1 MKWREIG
8 PNLREL
14 WHRPAGPMN
23 WKNPIR
29 VFAILGWLVV
39 QVFVLLGWAGW
50 RVFQGLMLLG
60 WAVFRGGQ
68 FVLGLPPLLLF
79 FFAGLWY
86 AVWSFVRRPFPS
98 FAEAPILALVQY
110 HTPDVF
116 TTMLVWYYLS
126 PLVAVMLCGVIS
138 VTVWKVWLEGRRRD
152 FAPFAKLPP
161 WPLSADQETP
171 AIVIGEV
178 HHPIEARE
186 IFSPSWLTIPERGL
200 YTGVAIF
207 GAVGSGKTSACM
219 NPFARQLLG
228 WQAHNPHMRAAALI
242 LEVKGDFCHDIRQ
255 ILVEA
260 GRGEDYIEIGMNSHS
275 QWNPLSAWWLDSY
288 SLAYTVSSLLNQL
301 FGKGKEPFW
310 QQAYT
315 NLVRWIIELHR
326 VFPQRWVTL
335 QQVYRCAIEPELF
348 ASKIEAAQKLSD
360 DLNTGTIFVESDA
373 LVPQLTHL
381 EQWNWTR
388 TPGRQQHQAVHTR
401 PLKAKL
407 EELNITHEIVWQ
419 AGPGKDTRE
428 RVEAINR
435 WFVHDWQN
443 LDNKIK
449 SSIVEGVSV
458 FLSMFDMPDVAR
470 VFCPAAP
477 YTTDDPQAII
487 LQAQIKRLKA
497 EKEAAA
503 AKAAEPQ
510 PQPEAEPQP
519 EGEAEAEAR
528 SRPEAEPQ
536 PEGEPEA
543 EAAEPVKAA
552 QPEAEP
558 QPEGEAEAEAAEPQ
572 PQPETDDKTPKAAEI
587 RYTWGG
593 QPKTRAAEPEPVK
606 AAQPEPEPETKPD
619 DKTTQEAKPKPDKA
633 KEAPWIITEA
643 ETDDKTPQ
651 TPDPSTESNQPPT
664 QEEAA
669 ITRHLPPIYQLIEQG
684 KVLALNMPAG
694 INPALSRAVG
704 VMLKNAWLQALLMRP
719 AQMKANPGSY
729 FRPAVFICDEYQ
741 AFASVGEEDPSGDEK
756 SFALTRQCRCI
767 PIVATQSISSLRA
780 VLGSSEA
787 WRSLL
792 QTLRTRIFLSLSDDA
807 SAKIAS
813 ELCGQVA
820 KIKESYT
827 ISETSK
833 RSEVSPLSGR
843 AGGGGGS
850 MGATKSFREQREAV
864 FHPRDFALLSN
875 CQAICL
881 PYDGAQSLEPRR
893 VYLKPHYLPAEHS
906 YWRAKEAGKI

>member
-1 MKWREIG
+1 MKWREVG
-8 PNLREL
+8 PYLTEL
-14 WHRPAGPMN
+14 WQRPAGPMN

-29 VFAILGWLVV
+29 VFAVAGWLVV
-39 QVFVLLGWAGW
+39 QGFVLLGWAGW

-60 WAVFRGGQ
+60 WAVFRAGQ
-68 FVLGLPPLLLF
+68 FVVGLPPLLLF
-79 FFAGLWY
+79 CFAGVGW
-86 AVWSFVRRPFPS
+86 AAWSFVHRPFPPL
-98 FAEAPILALVQY
+98 EEHPILVLVEY
-110 HTPDVF
+110 HTPNFFDALV
-116 TTMLVWYYLS
+116 VWYYVT
-126 PLVAVMLCGVIS
+126 PFAVVMLTGFIS
-138 VTVWKVWLEGRRRD
+138 VTIWRVWLEGRRRD
-152 FAPFAKLPP
+152 LAPFSKLPP
-161 WPLSADQETP
+161 WPLDPKQKAP

-178 HHPIEARE
+178 HHPVEARE

-228 WQAHNPHMRAAALI
+228 WQAANPQMRAAALV

-260 GRGEDYIEIGMNSHS
+260 GRGQDYIELGMDARS

-326 VFPQRWVTL
+326 VFPERWVTL
-335 QQVYRCAIEPELF
+335 QQVYRCAIDPELF
-348 ASKIEAAQKLSD
+348 AAKIEEAEKLSD
-360 DLNTGTIFVESDA
+360 DLNTGTVFVKEDVLKAQLINLAEWHWIDA
-373 LVPQLTHL
+373 PGGK
-381 EQWNWTR
+381 EQ
-388 TPGRQQHQAVHTR
+388 QADYTR
-401 PLKAKL
+401 PMKAKL
-407 EELNITHEIVWQ
+407 DKLKIAYRIVWEP
-419 AGPGKDTRE
+419 GPGDETRE
-428 RVEAINR
+428 RVEAIKR
-435 WFVHDWQN
+435 WFVHDWQT

-458 FLSMFDMPDVAR
+458 FLAMFDMPDVAK

-477 YTTDDPQAII
+477 DISDDPQAIT
-487 LQAQIKRLKA
+487 LQAQLRRI
-497 EKEAAA
+497 AAA
-503 AKAAEPQ
+503 
-510 PQPEAEPQP
+510 
-519 EGEAEAEAR
+519 R
-528 SRPEAEPQ
+528 
-536 PEGEPEA
+536 
-543 EAAEPVKAA
+543 
-552 QPEAEP
+552 
-558 QPEGEAEAEAAEPQ
+558 
-572 PQPETDDKTPKAAEI
+572 
-587 RYTWGG
+587 
-593 QPKTRAAEPEPVK
+593 
-606 AAQPEPEPETKPD
+606 
-619 DKTTQEAKPKPDKA
+619 
-633 KEAPWIITEA
+633 
-643 ETDDKTPQ
+643 
-651 TPDPSTESNQPPT
+651 
-664 QEEAA
+664 EEAA
-669 ITRHLPPIYQLIEQG
+669 SDQQDDKKPDAGAERNQAATSIPPATGGTAPISQHLPPLYELIEQG

-694 INPALSRAVG
+694 INPALARAVG

-719 AQMKANPGSY
+719 AKMKRSPGRY

-741 AFASVGEEDPSGDEK
+741 AFASVGEDDPSGDEK

-850 MGATKSFREQREAV
+850 MGVTKSFREQREAV
-864 FHPRDFALLSN
+864 FHPRDFALLGN

-881 PYDGAQSLEPRR
+881 PYDGAQSLEPCR

-906 YWRAKEAGKI
+906 YWRAKEAGQI

>member
-8 PNLREL
+8 SYLREL

-29 VFAILGWLVV
+29 VFAVLGWLVV
-39 QVFVLLGWAGW
+39 QGFVLLGWAGW
-50 RVFQGLMLLG
+50 RVFQGFMLLG
-60 WAVFRGGQ
+60 WAVFRVAQ
-68 FVLGLPPLLLF
+68 FVLALPALLLF

-98 FAEAPILALVQY
+98 LDEHPILALVQY
-110 HTPDVF
+110 HTPDFFSFMV
-116 TTMLVWYYLS
+116 LWYYLL
-126 PLVAVMLCGVIS
+126 PFVAVMLCGVIS

-161 WPLSADQETP
+161 WPLSADQKAP

-178 HHPIEARE
+178 HHPVEARE

-228 WQAHNPHMRAAALI
+228 WQAGNPHMRAAALI

-260 GRGEDYIEIGMNSHS
+260 GRGQDYIEIGMDSRS

-326 VFPQRWVTL
+326 VFPERWVTL
-335 QQVYRCAIEPELF
+335 QQVYRCAIDPELF
-348 ASKIEAAQKLSD
+348 AAKIEAAEKLSD
-360 DLNTGTIFVESDA
+360 DLNTGTIFVKQHVLEA
-373 LVPQLTHL
+373 QVTHL
-381 EQWNWTR
+381 AEWDWTP
-388 TPGRQQHQAVHTR
+388 TPGGQQQQAVHTR

-407 EELNITHEIVWQ
+407 EELKITHEIVWES
-419 AGPGKDTRE
+419 GPGEDTRE
-428 RVEAINR
+428 RVEAVKR
-435 WFVHDWQN
+435 WFVHDWQA

-458 FLSMFDMPDVAR
+458 FLSMFDMPDVAK

-477 YTTDDPQAII
+477 HITDDPQAII
-487 LQAQIKRLKA
+487 LQAQLKRLKA
-497 EKEAAA
+497 EKDAAA
-503 AKAAEPQ
+503 EKAGAAEKAEAEPE
-510 PQPEAEPQP
+510 PEAEP
-519 EGEAEAEAR
+519 
-528 SRPEAEPQ
+528 
-536 PEGEPEA
+536 
-543 EAAEPVKAA
+543 
-552 QPEAEP
+552 
-558 QPEGEAEAEAAEPQ
+558 
-572 PQPETDDKTPKAAEI
+572 DDKTP
-587 RYTWGG
+587 
-593 QPKTRAAEPEPVK
+593 QAAEPEPVK
-606 AAQPEPEPETKPD
+606 AAWVVTEAEPD
-619 DKTTQEAKPKPDKA
+619 DK
-633 KEAPWIITEA
+633 
-643 ETDDKTPQ
+643 
-651 TPDPSTESNQPPT
+651 TPDPSTESNQAPT
-664 QEEAA
+664 EEEASV
-669 ITRHLPPIYQLIEQG
+669 TRHLPPIYELIEQG

-719 AQMKANPGSY
+719 AKMKANPGSY

-741 AFASVGEEDPSGDEK
+741 AFASVGEDDPSGDEK

-893 VYLKPHYLPAEHS
+893 VYLKPHYLPADHS
-906 YWRAKEAGKI
+906 YWRAKEAGQI

>member
-14 WHRPAGPMN
+14 WQRPAGPMN

-29 VFAILGWLVV
+29 VFAVAGWGLV
-39 QVFVLLGWAGW
+39 QGFVLLGWAGW

-60 WAVFRGGQ
+60 WAVFRAGQ
-68 FVLGLPPLLLF
+68 FVVALPALVLF

-98 FAEAPILALVQY
+98 LDENPLLALVNY
-110 HTPDVF
+110 HTPNFFDW
-116 TTMLVWYYLS
+116 LVLWYYVS
-126 PLVAVMLCGVIS
+126 PFVAVMLSGLIA

-161 WPLSADQETP
+161 WPLDPKQKAP

-178 HHPIEARE
+178 HHPVEARE

-228 WQAHNPHMRAAALI
+228 WQASNPQMRAAALV

-260 GRGEDYIEIGMNSHS
+260 GRGQDYIELGMDARA

-326 VFPQRWVTL
+326 VFPERWVTL
-335 QQVYRCAIEPELF
+335 QQVYRCAIDPELF
-348 ASKIEAAQKLSD
+348 AAKIEEAEKLSD
-360 DLNTGTIFVESDA
+360 DLNTGTVFVSSDLVGSNKMA
-373 LVPQLTHL
+373 LAEWVWERAGNPKGQ
-381 EQWNWTR
+381 
-388 TPGRQQHQAVHTR
+388 QAVYSR
-401 PLKAKL
+401 ALKEKL
-407 EELNITHEIVWQ
+407 DRLKITYEIVWEP
-419 AGPGKDTRE
+419 GPGEDTRE
-428 RVEAINR
+428 RVEAVKR
-435 WFVHDWQN
+435 WFVHDWQT

-458 FLSMFDMPDVAR
+458 FLAMFDMPDVAK

-477 YTTDDPQAII
+477 HIPDDPEAII
-487 LQAQIKRLKA
+487 LQAQLKRIKA
-497 EKEAAA
+497 EKD
-503 AKAAEPQ
+503 AK
-510 PQPEAEPQP
+510 
-519 EGEAEAEAR
+519 
-528 SRPEAEPQ
+528 
-536 PEGEPEA
+536 
-543 EAAEPVKAA
+543 EAAEAKAEKDA
-552 QPEAEP
+552 KE
-558 QPEGEAEAEAAEPQ
+558 
-572 PQPETDDKTPKAAEI
+572 
-587 RYTWGG
+587 
-593 QPKTRAAEPEPVK
+593 AAEPEPDDK
-606 AAQPEPEPETKPD
+606 KPD
-619 DKTTQEAKPKPDKA
+619 PAA
-633 KEAPWIITEA
+633 
-643 ETDDKTPQ
+643 
-651 TPDPSTESNQPPT
+651 ESNQAATSIPPAT
-664 QEEAA
+664 AGTAPISQ
-669 ITRHLPPIYQLIEQG
+669 HLPPLFELIEQG

-694 INPALSRAVG
+694 INPALARAVG

-719 AQMKANPGSY
+719 AKMKRSPGRY

-741 AFASVGEEDPSGDEK
+741 AFASVGEDDPSGDEK

-906 YWRAKEAGKI
+906 YWRAKEAGQI

>member
-8 PNLREL
+8 AHLQEL

-29 VFAILGWLVV
+29 VFAVLGWLVV
-39 QVFVLLGWAGW
+39 QGFVLLGWAGW
-50 RVFQGLMLLG
+50 RVFQGFMLLG
-60 WAVFRGGQ
+60 WTVFRVVQ
-68 FVLGLPPLLLF
+68 FVVALPPLLLF
-79 FFAGLWY
+79 FFGGLWY

-98 FAEAPILALVQY
+98 FDEHPILALVQY

-126 PLVAVMLCGVIS
+126 PFVVVMLCGLIS

-161 WPLSADQETP
+161 WPLSADQKAP
-171 AIVIGEV
+171 SIVIGEV
-178 HHPIEARE
+178 HHPVEARE

-228 WQAHNPHMRAAALI
+228 WQAGNPHMRAAALV

-260 GRGEDYIEIGMNSHS
+260 GRGQDYIELGMDARS

-326 VFPQRWVTL
+326 VFPERWVTL
-335 QQVYRCAIEPELF
+335 QQVYRCAIDPELF
-348 ASKIEAAQKLSD
+348 AAKIEAAQKLSD

-388 TPGRQQHQAVHTR
+388 TPGGQQHQAVHTR

-407 EELNITHEIVWQ
+407 EELKITHEIVWQ
-419 AGPGKDTRE
+419 SGPGKDTRE

-470 VFCPAAP
+470 VFCPPAP
-477 YTTDDPQAII
+477 HTTDDPQAII

-503 AKAAEPQ
+503 AKAAEPE
-510 PQPEAEPQP
+510 PEPEAEPEPEPEAEPQP
-519 EGEAEAEAR
+519 EAEAA
-528 SRPEAEPQ
+528 
-536 PEGEPEA
+536 A
-543 EAAEPVKAA
+543 EAAEPE
-552 QPEAEP
+552 PEP
-558 QPEGEAEAEAAEPQ
+558 QP
-572 PQPETDDKTPKAAEI
+572 DDKTPQAAEI

-593 QPKTRAAEPEPVK
+593 EPKARKNPKTPKKPETAAEAAWIVTE
-606 AAQPEPEPETKPD
+606 AQPE
-619 DKTTQEAKPKPDKA
+619 
-633 KEAPWIITEA
+633 
-643 ETDDKTPQ
+643 DKTPH
-651 TPDPSTESNQPPT
+651 TPDPSTESNQAPT
-664 QEEAA
+664 QEEAP

-906 YWRAKEAGKI
+906 YWRAKEAGQI

>member
-1 MKWREIG
+1 MPCGALYGVPSRR
-8 PNLREL
+8 LMSTRSLL
-14 WHRPAGPMN
+14 WCN
-23 WKNPIR
+23 
-29 VFAILGWLVV
+29 
-39 QVFVLLGWAGW
+39 
-50 RVFQGLMLLG
+50 
-60 WAVFRGGQ
+60 
-68 FVLGLPPLLLF
+68 
-79 FFAGLWY
+79 
-86 AVWSFVRRPFPS
+86 
-98 FAEAPILALVQY
+98 Y
-110 HTPDVF
+110 HTPNFFDW
-116 TTMLVWYYLS
+116 LVLWYYLS
-126 PLVAVMLCGVIS
+126 PFVAVMLCGVIS

-161 WPLSADQETP
+161 WPLSADQKAP

-178 HHPIEARE
+178 HHPVEARE

-228 WQAHNPHMRAAALI
+228 WQAGNPHLRAAALV

-260 GRGEDYIEIGMNSHS
+260 GRGQDYIELGMDARS

-326 VFPQRWVTL
+326 VFPERWVTL
-335 QQVYRCAIEPELF
+335 QQVYRCAIDPELF
-348 ASKIEAAQKLSD
+348 AAKIEAAEKLSD
-360 DLNTGTIFVESDA
+360 DLNTGTVFVLRSTYKA
-373 LVPQLTHL
+373 QLINL
-381 EQWNWTR
+381 AEWNWVDAPKKKDVQVVYTR
-388 TPGRQQHQAVHTR
+388 SV
-401 PLKAKL
+401 KAKL
-407 EELNITHEIVWQ
+407 DKLKIAHEIVWEP
-419 AGPGKDTRE
+419 GPGEDTRE
-428 RVEAINR
+428 RVEAVKR
-435 WFVHDWQN
+435 WFVHDWQA

-458 FLSMFDMPDVAR
+458 FLAMFDMPDVAK

-477 YTTDDPQAII
+477 HITDDPQAII

-497 EKEAAA
+497 EKDAAA
-503 AKAAEPQ
+503 DKNAGAKKPQ
-510 PQPEAEPQP
+510 
-519 EGEAEAEAR
+519 
-528 SRPEAEPQ
+528 
-536 PEGEPEA
+536 
-543 EAAEPVKAA
+543 
-552 QPEAEP
+552 
-558 QPEGEAEAEAAEPQ
+558 
-572 PQPETDDKTPKAAEI
+572 AAEI
-587 RYTWGG
+587 RYTCEGVTKKA
-593 QPKTRAAEPEPVK
+593 QKPKTAKKPEPVK
-606 AAQPEPEPETKPD
+606 AAEAAWVVTEAEPD
-619 DKTTQEAKPKPDKA
+619 DKT
-633 KEAPWIITEA
+633 
-643 ETDDKTPQ
+643 
-651 TPDPSTESNQPPT
+651 PDPAAESDQAEGTAP
-664 QEEAA
+664 
-669 ITRHLPPIYQLIEQG
+669 ISRHLPPIYELIEQG

-694 INPALSRAVG
+694 INPALARAVG

-719 AQMKANPGSY
+719 AKMKANPGSY

-741 AFASVGEEDPSGDEK
+741 AFASVGEDDPSGDEK

-906 YWRAKEAGKI
+906 YWRAKEAGQI

>member
-1 MKWREIG
+1 M
-8 PNLREL
+8 
-14 WHRPAGPMN
+14 
-23 WKNPIR
+23 
-29 VFAILGWLVV
+29 
-39 QVFVLLGWAGW
+39 LLGWAGW
-50 RVFQGLMLLG
+50 RVFQGLVLLG
-60 WAVFRGGQ
+60 WAVFRVVQ
-68 FVLGLPPLLLF
+68 FVLALPALLLF

-98 FAEAPILALVQY
+98 LDEHPILALVQY
-110 HTPDVF
+110 HTPDFFSFMV
-116 TTMLVWYYLS
+116 LWYYLS
-126 PLVAVMLCGVIS
+126 PFVAVMLCGLIA

-161 WPLSADQETP
+161 WPLDPKQKAP

-178 HHPIEARE
+178 HHPVEARE

-228 WQAHNPHMRAAALI
+228 WQAGNPHMRAAALV

-255 ILVEA
+255 ILVDA
-260 GRGEDYIEIGMNSHS
+260 GRGQDYIELGMDARS

-326 VFPQRWVTL
+326 VFPERWVTL
-335 QQVYRCAIEPELF
+335 QQVYRCAIDPELF
-348 ASKIEAAQKLSD
+348 AAKIEAAEKLSD
-360 DLNTGTIFVESDA
+360 DLNTGTVFVLRSTYKA
-373 LVPQLTHL
+373 QLINL
-381 EQWNWTR
+381 AEWNWVDAPKKKDVQVVYTR
-388 TPGRQQHQAVHTR
+388 SV
-401 PLKAKL
+401 KAKL
-407 EELNITHEIVWQ
+407 DKLKIAHEIVWEP
-419 AGPGKDTRE
+419 GPGEDTRE
-428 RVEAINR
+428 RVEAVKR
-435 WFVHDWQN
+435 WFVHDWQA

-458 FLSMFDMPDVAR
+458 FLAMFDMPDVAK

-477 YTTDDPQAII
+477 HITDDPQAII

-497 EKEAAA
+497 EKDAAA
-503 AKAAEPQ
+503 DKAGAAKPDADEAGAENAGAKKPQ
-510 PQPEAEPQP
+510 
-519 EGEAEAEAR
+519 
-528 SRPEAEPQ
+528 
-536 PEGEPEA
+536 
-543 EAAEPVKAA
+543 
-552 QPEAEP
+552 
-558 QPEGEAEAEAAEPQ
+558 
-572 PQPETDDKTPKAAEI
+572 AAEI
-587 RYTWGG
+587 RYTCEGVTKKA
-593 QPKTRAAEPEPVK
+593 QKPKTAKKPEPVK
-606 AAQPEPEPETKPD
+606 AAEAAWVVTEAEPD
-619 DKTTQEAKPKPDKA
+619 DKT
-633 KEAPWIITEA
+633 
-643 ETDDKTPQ
+643 
-651 TPDPSTESNQPPT
+651 PDPAAESDQAEGTAP
-664 QEEAA
+664 
-669 ITRHLPPIYQLIEQG
+669 ISRHLPPIYELIEQG

-694 INPALSRAVG
+694 VNPALARAVG

-719 AQMKANPGSY
+719 AKMKAKPSRY

-741 AFASVGEEDPSGDEK
+741 AFASVGEDDPSGDEK

-787 WRSLL
+787 WRALL

-906 YWRAKEAGKI
+906 YWRAKEAGQI

>member
-1 MKWREIG
+1 MKWREVG
-8 PNLREL
+8 PYLTEL

-29 VFAILGWLVV
+29 VFAVAGWLVV
-39 QVFVLLGWAGW
+39 QGFVLLGWAGW

-60 WAVFRGGQ
+60 WAVFRAGQ
-68 FVLGLPPLLLF
+68 FIVALPALLLF
-79 FFAGLWY
+79 FFAGVWY

-98 FAEAPILALVQY
+98 LDENPVLALVNY
-110 HTPDVF
+110 HTPNF
-116 TTMLVWYYLS
+116 FSWLVLWYYLS
-126 PLVAVMLCGVIS
+126 PFVAVMLCGLIS

-161 WPLSADQETP
+161 WPLDPKQKAP

-178 HHPIEARE
+178 HHPVEARE

-228 WQAHNPHMRAAALI
+228 WQAGNEQMRAAALV

-260 GRGEDYIEIGMNSHS
+260 GRGQDYIELGMDARS

-326 VFPQRWVTL
+326 VFPEHWVTL
-335 QQVYRCAIEPELF
+335 QQVYRCAIDPELF
-348 ASKIEAAQKLSD
+348 AAKIEAAEKLSD
-360 DLNTGTIFVESDA
+360 DLNTGTVFIKTDA
-373 LVPQLTHL
+373 LAPQIGHL
-381 EQWNWTR
+381 AQWNWTPM
-388 TPGRQQHQAVHTR
+388 PGGQKEQAVYTR
-401 PLKAKL
+401 PMKAKL
-407 EELNITHEIVWQ
+407 DELHIAHEIVWEP
-419 AGPGKDTRE
+419 GPGEDTRE
-428 RVEAINR
+428 RVEAVKR
-435 WFVHDWQN
+435 WFVHDWQT

-458 FLSMFDMPDVAR
+458 FLAMFDMPDVAK

-477 YTTDDPQAII
+477 HIPDDPQAII
-487 LQAQIKRLKA
+487 LQAQLKRLKA
-497 EKEAAA
+497 EKDE
-503 AKAAEPQ
+503 
-510 PQPEAEPQP
+510 
-519 EGEAEAEAR
+519 
-528 SRPEAEPQ
+528 
-536 PEGEPEA
+536 
-543 EAAEPVKAA
+543 
-552 QPEAEP
+552 
-558 QPEGEAEAEAAEPQ
+558 
-572 PQPETDDKTPKAAEI
+572 
-587 RYTWGG
+587 
-593 QPKTRAAEPEPVK
+593 AAEPEPEK
-606 AAQPEPEPETKPD
+606 AAEPEPDHK
-619 DKTTQEAKPKPDKA
+619 Q
-633 KEAPWIITEA
+633 
-643 ETDDKTPQ
+643 
-651 TPDPSTESNQPPT
+651 PDPAAESNQAATPPDTEGTAPIT
-664 QEEAA
+664 Q
-669 ITRHLPPIYQLIEQG
+669 HLPPLFKLIEQG

-694 INPALSRAVG
+694 INPALARAVG

-719 AQMKANPGSY
+719 AKMKATPGRY

-741 AFASVGEEDPSGDEK
+741 AFASVGEDDPSGDEK

-906 YWRAKEAGKI
+906 YWRAKEAGQI

>member
-8 PNLREL
+8 SYLREL

-29 VFAILGWLVV
+29 VFAVAGWLVV

-60 WAVFRGGQ
+60 WTVFRVVQ
-68 FVLGLPPLLLF
+68 FVLALPALVLF
-79 FFAGLWY
+79 CFAGLWY

-98 FAEAPILALVQY
+98 LDEYPILALVQY
-110 HTPDVF
+110 HTPNFFDW
-116 TTMLVWYYLS
+116 LVLWYYVS
-126 PLVAVMLCGVIS
+126 PFVAVMLCGVIS

-161 WPLSADQETP
+161 WPLSADQKAP

-178 HHPIEARE
+178 HHPVEARE

-228 WQAHNPHMRAAALI
+228 WQAGNPHMRAAALI

-260 GRGEDYIEIGMNSHS
+260 GRGQDYIELGMDARS

-326 VFPQRWVTL
+326 VFPERWVTL
-335 QQVYRCAIEPELF
+335 QQVYRCAIDPELF
-348 ASKIEAAQKLSD
+348 AAKIEAAEKLSD
-360 DLNTGTIFVESDA
+360 DLNTGTVFVLRSTYKA
-373 LVPQLTHL
+373 QLINL
-381 EQWNWTR
+381 AEWNWVDAPKKKDVQVVYTR
-388 TPGRQQHQAVHTR
+388 SV
-401 PLKAKL
+401 KAKL
-407 EELNITHEIVWQ
+407 DKLKIAHEIVWEP
-419 AGPGKDTRE
+419 GPGEDTRE
-428 RVEAINR
+428 RVEAVKR
-435 WFVHDWQN
+435 WFVHDWQA

-458 FLSMFDMPDVAR
+458 FLAMFDMPDVAK

-477 YTTDDPQAII
+477 HITDDPQAII

-497 EKEAAA
+497 EKDAAADKAGAAKPDADEAGAENAGAKKPQAAEAAWVVT
-503 AKAAEPQ
+503 
-510 PQPEAEPQP
+510 EAEP
-519 EGEAEAEAR
+519 
-528 SRPEAEPQ
+528 
-536 PEGEPEA
+536 
-543 EAAEPVKAA
+543 
-552 QPEAEP
+552 
-558 QPEGEAEAEAAEPQ
+558 
-572 PQPETDDKTPKAAEI
+572 DDKTPDPAAESD
-587 RYTWGG
+587 
-593 QPKTRAAEPEPVK
+593 QAEG
-606 AAQPEPEPETKPD
+606 T
-619 DKTTQEAKPKPDKA
+619 
-633 KEAPWIITEA
+633 API
-643 ETDDKTPQ
+643 
-651 TPDPSTESNQPPT
+651 S
-664 QEEAA
+664 
-669 ITRHLPPIYQLIEQG
+669 RHLPPIYELIEQG

-694 INPALSRAVG
+694 INPALARAVG

-719 AQMKANPGSY
+719 AKMKANPGSY

-741 AFASVGEEDPSGDEK
+741 AFASVGEDDPSGDEK

-864 FHPRDFALLSN
+864 FHPRDFALLGN

-906 YWRAKEAGKI
+906 YWRAKEAGQI

>member
-1 MKWREIG
+1 MKWREVG
-8 PNLREL
+8 PYLTEL

-29 VFAILGWLVV
+29 VFAVAGWLVL
-39 QVFVLLGWAGW
+39 QGFVLLGWAGW

-60 WAVFRGGQ
+60 WAVFRAGQ
-68 FVLGLPPLLLF
+68 FVVALPALVLF

-98 FAEAPILALVQY
+98 LDENPLLALVNY
-110 HTPDVF
+110 HTPNFFDW
-116 TTMLVWYYLS
+116 LVLWYYVSPFVVVMLS
-126 PLVAVMLCGVIS
+126 GLVAL
-138 VTVWKVWLEGRRRD
+138 TVWKVWLEGRRRD

-161 WPLSADQETP
+161 WPLDPKQKAP

-178 HHPIEARE
+178 HHPVEARE

-228 WQAHNPHMRAAALI
+228 WQAGDPQMRAAALV

-260 GRGEDYIEIGMNSHS
+260 GRGQDYIELGMDARA

-326 VFPQRWVTL
+326 VFPERWVTL
-335 QQVYRCAIEPELF
+335 QQVYRCAIDPELF
-348 ASKIEAAQKLSD
+348 AAKIEEAEKLSD
-360 DLNTGTIFVESDA
+360 DLNTGRVFVSSDLVGSNKMA
-373 LVPQLTHL
+373 LAEWVWKQAGNPK
-381 EQWNWTR
+381 
-388 TPGRQQHQAVHTR
+388 QQQAVYGR
-401 PLKAKL
+401 ALKEKL
-407 EELNITHEIVWQ
+407 DKLKITHRIVWEP
-419 AGPGKDTRE
+419 GPGEETRE
-428 RVEAINR
+428 RVEAVKR
-435 WFVHDWQN
+435 WFVHDWQT

-458 FLSMFDMPDVAR
+458 FLAMFDMPDVAK

-477 YTTDDPQAII
+477 HIPDDPQAIT
-487 LQAQIKRLKA
+487 LQAQLQRIAA

-503 AKAAEPQ
+503 KKAGAKKAA
-510 PQPEAEPQP
+510 
-519 EGEAEAEAR
+519 
-528 SRPEAEPQ
+528 
-536 PEGEPEA
+536 
-543 EAAEPVKAA
+543 
-552 QPEAEP
+552 
-558 QPEGEAEAEAAEPQ
+558 
-572 PQPETDDKTPKAAEI
+572 TEI
-587 RYTWGG
+587 KFTWGG
-593 QPKTRAAEPEPVK
+593 GAHK
-606 AAQPEPEPETKPD
+606 AT
-619 DKTTQEAKPKPDKA
+619 A
-633 KEAPWIITEA
+633 KEAPSNEAAEA
-643 ETDDKTPQ
+643 EPDDKK
-651 TPDPSTESNQPPT
+651 PDLEAEKNQGATSIPPAT
-664 QEEAA
+664 GGTAQIAQ
-669 ITRHLPPIYQLIEQG
+669 HLPPLYELIEQG

-694 INPALSRAVG
+694 INPALARAVG

-719 AQMKANPGSY
+719 AKMKATPGRY

-741 AFASVGEEDPSGDEK
+741 AFASVGEDDPSGDEK

-787 WRSLL
+787 WRLLL

-906 YWRAKEAGKI
+906 YWRAKEAGQI

>member
-8 PNLREL
+8 PYLREL

-29 VFAILGWLVV
+29 VFAVLGWLVV
-39 QVFVLLGWAGW
+39 QGFVLLGWAGW
-50 RVFQGLMLLG
+50 RMFQGLMLLG
-60 WAVFRGGQ
+60 WTVFRVVQ
-68 FVLGLPPLLLF
+68 FVLALPALLLF
-79 FFAGLWY
+79 FFGGVWY
-86 AVWSFVRRPFPS
+86 AVWHFVRRPFPS
-98 FAEAPILALVQY
+98 LDEHPILALVQY
-110 HTPDVF
+110 HTPDFF
-116 TTMLVWYYLS
+116 TAMLWWYYLS

-161 WPLSADQETP
+161 WPLSADQKAP

-178 HHPIEARE
+178 HHPVQARE

-228 WQAHNPHMRAAALI
+228 WQAHDPNMRAAALI

-255 ILVEA
+255 ILVDA
-260 GRGEDYIEIGMNSHS
+260 GRGEDYIELGLDSRS

-326 VFPQRWVTL
+326 VFPDRWVTL
-335 QQVYRCAIEPELF
+335 QQVYRCAIDPELF
-348 ASKIEAAQKLSD
+348 AAKIEAAEKLSD
-360 DLNTGTIFVESDA
+360 DLNTGTIFINKDVLKS
-373 LVPQLTHL
+373 QKKHL
-381 EQWNWTR
+381 SKWKWKATADGQDW
-388 TPGRQQHQAVHTR
+388 QAPHTR
-401 PLKAKL
+401 PLKARLDAKKI
-407 EELNITHEIVWQ
+407 EHQIAWRH
-419 AGPGKDTRE
+419 GPGADTRE
-428 RVEAINR
+428 RVAAIKR
-435 WFVHDWQN
+435 WFVHDWQA

-458 FLSMFDMPDVAR
+458 FLSMFDMPDVAK

-477 YTTDDPQAII
+477 HTTDDPQAII
-487 LQAQIKRLKA
+487 LQAQIKRVQA

-503 AKAAEPQ
+503 AKAAEPD
-510 PQPEAEPQP
+510 PQT
-519 EGEAEAEAR
+519 
-528 SRPEAEPQ
+528 
-536 PEGEPEA
+536 EPETEPEPDANPPQA
-543 EAAEPVKAA
+543 E
-552 QPEAEP
+552 
-558 QPEGEAEAEAAEPQ
+558 
-572 PQPETDDKTPKAAEI
+572 
-587 RYTWGG
+587 
-593 QPKTRAAEPEPVK
+593 AAEPEPVK
-606 AAQPEPEPETKPD
+606 AVKAEPEPVKAAEPEPD
-619 DKTTQEAKPKPDKA
+619 DETAQAQPAQPLNAT
-633 KEAPWIITEA
+633 EAPWIVPEPKPVKPTEA
-643 ETDDKTPQ
+643 PWIVIDAEPDDEAA
-651 TPDPSTESNQPPT
+651 DPSTESNQRPT
-664 QEEAA
+664 LEEAA
-669 ITRHLPPIYQLIEQG
+669 ITRHLPPLYRLIEQG

-719 AQMKANPGSY
+719 AQMKAHPGSY

-741 AFASVGEEDPSGDEK
+741 AFASVGEDDPSGDEK

-864 FHPRDFALLSN
+864 FHPRDFALLGN

-893 VYLKPHYLPAEHS
+893 VYLKPHYLPADHS
-906 YWRAKEAGKI
+906 YWRAKEAGQI

>member
-8 PNLREL
+8 SCLREL

-29 VFAILGWLVV
+29 VFAVLGWLVV

-60 WAVFRGGQ
+60 WTVLRVVQ
-68 FVLGLPPLLLF
+68 FVLALPALLLF

-98 FAEAPILALVQY
+98 LDEHPILALVQY
-110 HTPDVF
+110 HTPDFFSFMV
-116 TTMLVWYYLS
+116 LWYYLS
-126 PLVAVMLCGVIS
+126 PFVAVMLCGVIS

-161 WPLSADQETP
+161 WPLSADQKAP

-178 HHPIEARE
+178 HHPVEARE

-228 WQAHNPHMRAAALI
+228 WQAGNPHMRAAALI

-260 GRGEDYIEIGMNSHS
+260 GRGQDYIELGMDARS

-326 VFPQRWVTL
+326 VFPDRWVTL
-335 QQVYRCAIEPELF
+335 QQVYRCAIDPELF
-348 ASKIEAAQKLSD
+348 AAKIEAAEKLSD
-360 DLNTGTIFVESDA
+360 DLNTGTVFVLRSTYKA
-373 LVPQLTHL
+373 QLINL
-381 EQWNWTR
+381 AEWNWVDAPKKKDVQVVYTR
-388 TPGRQQHQAVHTR
+388 SV
-401 PLKAKL
+401 KAKL
-407 EELNITHEIVWQ
+407 DKLKIAHEIVWEP
-419 AGPGKDTRE
+419 GPGEDTRE
-428 RVEAINR
+428 RVEAVKR
-435 WFVHDWQN
+435 WFVHDWQA

-458 FLSMFDMPDVAR
+458 FLAMFDMPDVAK

-477 YTTDDPQAII
+477 HITDDPQAII

-497 EKEAAA
+497 EKDAAA
-503 AKAAEPQ
+503 DKAGAAKPDADEAGAENAGAKKPQ
-510 PQPEAEPQP
+510 
-519 EGEAEAEAR
+519 
-528 SRPEAEPQ
+528 
-536 PEGEPEA
+536 
-543 EAAEPVKAA
+543 
-552 QPEAEP
+552 
-558 QPEGEAEAEAAEPQ
+558 
-572 PQPETDDKTPKAAEI
+572 AAEI
-587 RYTWGG
+587 RYTCEGVTKKA
-593 QPKTRAAEPEPVK
+593 QKPKTAKKPEPVK
-606 AAQPEPEPETKPD
+606 AAEAAWVVTEAEPD
-619 DKTTQEAKPKPDKA
+619 DKT
-633 KEAPWIITEA
+633 
-643 ETDDKTPQ
+643 
-651 TPDPSTESNQPPT
+651 PDPAAESDQAEGTAP
-664 QEEAA
+664 
-669 ITRHLPPIYQLIEQG
+669 ISRHLPPIYELIEQG

-719 AQMKANPGSY
+719 AKMKANPGSY

-741 AFASVGEEDPSGDEK
+741 AFASVGEDDPSGDEK

-906 YWRAKEAGKI
+906 YWRAKEAGQI

>member
-1 MKWREIG
+1 MKWRQIG
-8 PNLREL
+8 PYLREL

-29 VFAILGWLVV
+29 VFAVLGWLIV
-39 QVFVLLGWAGW
+39 QGFVLLGWAGW
-50 RVFQGLMLLG
+50 RLFQGLMLLG
-60 WAVFRGGQ
+60 WTVFRVVH
-68 FVLGLPPLLLF
+68 FVVRLPALLLF
-79 FFAGLWY
+79 FFGGVWY
-86 AVWSFVRRPFPS
+86 AVWSFVRRPFPLLD
-98 FAEAPILALVQY
+98 EHPILALVQF
-110 HTPDVF
+110 HTPDFFSFMV
-116 TTMLVWYYLS
+116 LWYYLS
-126 PLVAVMLCGVIS
+126 PFVAVMLCGVIS

-152 FAPFAKLPP
+152 FAPFAKFPP
-161 WPLSADQETP
+161 WPLDPKQKAP

-178 HHPIEARE
+178 HHPVEARE

-207 GAVGSGKTSACM
+207 GAVGSGNTSACM

-228 WQAHNPHMRAAALI
+228 WQAGNPHMRAAALV

-260 GRGEDYIEIGMNSHS
+260 GRGQDYIELGMDAPA
-275 QWNPLSAWWLDSY
+275 QWNPLSTWWLDSY

-326 VFPQRWVTL
+326 VFPDRWVTL
-335 QQVYRCAIEPELF
+335 QQVYRCAIDPELF
-348 ASKIEAAQKLSD
+348 AAKIEAAEKLSD
-360 DLNTGTIFVESDA
+360 DLNTGAIFIKADA
-373 LVPQLTHL
+373 LAPQLENL
-381 EQWNWTR
+381 EQWDWTR
-388 TPGRQQHQAVHTR
+388 TPGGKQHRAVYTR

-407 EELNITHEIVWQ
+407 DEHKIEHEIAWEH
-419 AGPGKDTRE
+419 GPGQDTRA
-428 RVEAINR
+428 RVEAIKR
-435 WFVHDWQN
+435 WFVHDWQT

-458 FLSMFDMPDVAR
+458 FLAMFDMPDVAK

-477 YTTDDPQAII
+477 HITDDPQAII

-497 EKEAAA
+497 EKD
-503 AKAAEPQ
+503 
-510 PQPEAEPQP
+510 
-519 EGEAEAEAR
+519 AEAEA
-528 SRPEAEPQ
+528 PD
-536 PEGEPEA
+536 
-543 EAAEPVKAA
+543 KD
-552 QPEAEP
+552 
-558 QPEGEAEAEAAEPQ
+558 AEAEAPANAAEPAGAD
-572 PQPETDDKTPKAAEI
+572 EAAAVAEAVQKHHAGEI

-593 QPKTRAAEPEPVK
+593 PQKQPQNPQPVKAAEAPWVVTEPEPVK
-606 AAQPEPEPETKPD
+606 PAEAPWVVTEPD
-619 DKTTQEAKPKPDKA
+619 DKT
-633 KEAPWIITEA
+633 
-643 ETDDKTPQ
+643 
-651 TPDPSTESNQPPT
+651 PDPADESNQTPAEDTAP
-664 QEEAA
+664 
-669 ITRHLPPIYQLIEQG
+669 ITRHLPSLFALIEQG

-719 AQMKANPGSY
+719 AKMKANPGSY

-893 VYLKPHYLPAEHS
+893 VYLKPHYLPAAHS
-906 YWRAKEAGKI
+906 YWRAKEAGQI

>member
-14 WHRPAGPMN
+14 WQRPAGPMN

-29 VFAILGWLVV
+29 VFAVLGWLVV
-39 QVFVLLGWAGW
+39 QGFVLLGWAGW

-60 WAVFRGGQ
+60 WTVFRVVQ
-68 FVLGLPPLLLF
+68 FVLALPALLLF
-79 FFAGLWY
+79 FFGGLWY

-98 FAEAPILALVQY
+98 LDEHPILALVQY
-110 HTPDVF
+110 HTPDFFSFMV
-116 TTMLVWYYLS
+116 LWYYLS
-126 PLVAVMLCGVIS
+126 PFVAVMLCGLIS

-161 WPLSADQETP
+161 WPLSADQKAP

-178 HHPIEARE
+178 HHPVEARE

-228 WQAHNPHMRAAALI
+228 WQAGNPHLRAAALV

-260 GRGEDYIEIGMNSHS
+260 GRGQDYIEIGMDSRS

-326 VFPQRWVTL
+326 VFPDRWVTL
-335 QQVYRCAIEPELF
+335 QQVYRCAIDPELF
-348 ASKIEAAQKLSD
+348 AAKIEAAEKLSD
-360 DLNTGTIFVESDA
+360 DLNTGTVFVKQHVLEA
-373 LVPQLTHL
+373 QVTHL
-381 EQWNWTR
+381 AEWDWTP
-388 TPGRQQHQAVHTR
+388 TSGGQQQQAVHTR
-401 PLKAKL
+401 PLEAKL
-407 EELNITHEIVWQ
+407 EELKITHEIVWES
-419 AGPGKDTRE
+419 GPGEDTRE
-428 RVEAINR
+428 RVEAVKR
-435 WFVHDWQN
+435 WFVHDWQA

-458 FLSMFDMPDVAR
+458 FLSMFDMPDVAK

-477 YTTDDPQAII
+477 HITDDPQAII

-497 EKEAAA
+497 EKDAAA
-503 AKAAEPQ
+503 EKAGAAEK
-510 PQPEAEPQP
+510 A
-519 EGEAEAEAR
+519 
-528 SRPEAEPQ
+528 
-536 PEGEPEA
+536 EPEA
-543 EAAEPVKAA
+543 
-552 QPEAEP
+552 
-558 QPEGEAEAEAAEPQ
+558 
-572 PQPETDDKTPKAAEI
+572 DHKTPQAAEI

-593 QPKTRAAEPEPVK
+593 EPKAAKKPKTVKAAEPQRQSGTAGEPDDKKAAQPEPVK
-606 AAQPEPEPETKPD
+606 AAEAAWVVTEAEPD
-619 DKTTQEAKPKPDKA
+619 DK
-633 KEAPWIITEA
+633 
-643 ETDDKTPQ
+643 
-651 TPDPSTESNQPPT
+651 TPDPSTESNQAPT
-664 QEEAA
+664 EEASV
-669 ITRHLPPIYQLIEQG
+669 TRHLPPIYELIEQG

-719 AQMKANPGSY
+719 AKMKANPGSY

-741 AFASVGEEDPSGDEK
+741 AFASVGEDDPSGDEK

-906 YWRAKEAGKI
+906 YWRAKEAGQI

>member
-1 MKWREIG
+1 MKWREVG
-8 PNLREL
+8 PYLREL
-14 WHRPAGPMN
+14 WQRPAGPMN

-29 VFAILGWLVV
+29 VFAVLGWLVV
-39 QVFVLLGWAGW
+39 QGFVLLGWAGW

-60 WAVFRGGQ
+60 WTVFRVVQ
-68 FVLGLPPLLLF
+68 FVLALPALLLF
-79 FFAGLWY
+79 FFGGLWY

-98 FAEAPILALVQY
+98 LDEHPILALVQY
-110 HTPDVF
+110 HTPDFF
-116 TTMLVWYYLS
+116 TAMLLWYYLS
-126 PLVAVMLCGVIS
+126 PFVAVMLCGLIS

-161 WPLSADQETP
+161 WPLSADQKAP

-178 HHPIEARE
+178 HHPVEARE
-186 IFSPSWLTIPERGL
+186 VFSPSWLTIPERGL

-228 WQAHNPHMRAAALI
+228 WQAGNPHMRAAALI

-260 GRGEDYIEIGMNSHS
+260 GRGQDYIELGMDSRS

-326 VFPQRWVTL
+326 VFPDRWVTL
-335 QQVYRCAIEPELF
+335 QQVYRCAIDPELF
-348 ASKIEAAQKLSD
+348 AAKIEAAEKLSD
-360 DLNTGTIFVESDA
+360 DLNTGTIFVKQHVLEA
-373 LVPQLTHL
+373 QVTHL
-381 EQWNWTR
+381 AEWDWTP
-388 TPGRQQHQAVHTR
+388 TSGGQQQQAVHTR
-401 PLKAKL
+401 PLEAKL
-407 EELNITHEIVWQ
+407 EELKITHEIVWES
-419 AGPGKDTRE
+419 GPGEDTRE
-428 RVEAINR
+428 RVEAVKR
-435 WFVHDWQN
+435 WFVHDWQA

-458 FLSMFDMPDVAR
+458 FLSMFDMPDVAK

-477 YTTDDPQAII
+477 HITDDPQAII

-497 EKEAAA
+497 DKDAAA
-503 AKAAEPQ
+503 DKAD
-510 PQPEAEPQP
+510 PEAEP
-519 EGEAEAEAR
+519 
-528 SRPEAEPQ
+528 EPD
-536 PEGEPEA
+536 
-543 EAAEPVKAA
+543 PV
-552 QPEAEP
+552 
-558 QPEGEAEAEAAEPQ
+558 
-572 PQPETDDKTPKAAEI
+572 DKTP
-587 RYTWGG
+587 
-593 QPKTRAAEPEPVK
+593 QAAEPEPVK
-606 AAQPEPEPETKPD
+606 AAEAAWVVTEAEPD
-619 DKTTQEAKPKPDKA
+619 DK
-633 KEAPWIITEA
+633 
-643 ETDDKTPQ
+643 
-651 TPDPSTESNQPPT
+651 TPDPSTESNQAPT
-664 QEEAA
+664 QEEASV
-669 ITRHLPPIYQLIEQG
+669 TRHLPPIYELIEQG

-741 AFASVGEEDPSGDEK
+741 AFASVGEDDPSGDEK

-906 YWRAKEAGKI
+906 YWRAKEAGQI

>member
-1 MKWREIG
+1 M
-8 PNLREL
+8 
-14 WHRPAGPMN
+14 
-23 WKNPIR
+23 
-29 VFAILGWLVV
+29 
-39 QVFVLLGWAGW
+39 
-50 RVFQGLMLLG
+50 
-60 WAVFRGGQ
+60 
-68 FVLGLPPLLLF
+68 LF

-98 FAEAPILALVQY
+98 LDENPLLALVNY
-110 HTPDVF
+110 HTPNFFDW
-116 TTMLVWYYLS
+116 LLLWYYVS
-126 PLVAVMLCGVIS
+126 PFIA

-161 WPLSADQETP
+161 WPLSPDQKAP
-171 AIVIGEV
+171 AIVVGEV
-178 HHPIEARE
+178 HHPVEARE

-228 WQAHNPHMRAAALI
+228 WQAANPQMRAAALV

-260 GRGEDYIEIGMNSHS
+260 GRGQDYIELGMDARA

-326 VFPQRWVTL
+326 VFPERWVTL
-335 QQVYRCAIEPELF
+335 QQVYRCAIDPELF
-348 ASKIEAAQKLSD
+348 AAKIEAAEKLSD
-360 DLNTGTIFVESDA
+360 DLNTGTVFIKEHVLQA
-373 LVPQLTHL
+373 QLINL
-381 EQWNWTR
+381 AEWNWVDAPDTKDDV
-388 TPGRQQHQAVHTR
+388 QAVYTR
-401 PLKAKL
+401 PMKAKL
-407 EELNITHEIVWQ
+407 DKLKITYRIVWEP
-419 AGPGKDTRE
+419 GPGEDTRE
-428 RVEAINR
+428 RVEAVKR
-435 WFVHDWQN
+435 WFVHDWQT

-458 FLSMFDMPDVAR
+458 FLAMFDMPDVAK

-477 YTTDDPQAII
+477 HIPDDPQAII
-487 LQAQIKRLKA
+487 LQAQLKRLKA
-497 EKEAAA
+497 EKDAAA
-503 AKAAEPQ
+503 AKPGA
-510 PQPEAEPQP
+510 
-519 EGEAEAEAR
+519 
-528 SRPEAEPQ
+528 
-536 PEGEPEA
+536 
-543 EAAEPVKAA
+543 K
-552 QPEAEP
+552 
-558 QPEGEAEAEAAEPQ
+558 
-572 PQPETDDKTPKAAEI
+572 KPK
-587 RYTWGG
+587 
-593 QPKTRAAEPEPVK
+593 AAEPEP
-606 AAQPEPEPETKPD
+606 
-619 DKTTQEAKPKPDKA
+619 
-633 KEAPWIITEA
+633 
-643 ETDDKTPQ
+643 DDKTP
-651 TPDPSTESNQPPT
+651 DPAAESNQAATSIPPAT
-664 QEEAA
+664 AGTAPISQ
-669 ITRHLPPIYQLIEQG
+669 HLPPLFELIEQG
-684 KVLALNMPAG
+684 KVLVLNMPAG
-694 INPALSRAVG
+694 INPALARAVG

-719 AQMKANPGSY
+719 AKMKRSPGRY

-741 AFASVGEEDPSGDEK
+741 AFASVGEDDPSGDEK

-906 YWRAKEAGKI
+906 YWRAKEAGQI

>member
-1 MKWREIG
+1 MMPWREIG
-8 PNLREL
+8 PYLREL
-14 WHRPAGPMN
+14 WQRPAGPMN

-29 VFAILGWLVV
+29 VFAVVGWLVV
-39 QVFVLLGWAGW
+39 QGFVLLGWAGF
-50 RVFQGLMLLG
+50 RVFQGFVLVA
-60 WAVFRGGQ
+60 WAGFRGGQ
-68 FVLGLPPLLLF
+68 FVAGLPPLLLF
-79 FFAGLWY
+79 FFA
-86 AVWSFVRRPFPS
+86 AVGWAGWSFVHRPFPPL
-98 FAEAPILALVQY
+98 EEHPILVLVEY
-110 HTPDVF
+110 HTPNFFDALV
-116 TTMLVWYYLS
+116 VWYYVT
-126 PLVAVMLCGVIS
+126 PFAVVMLTGFIS
-138 VTVWKVWLEGRRRD
+138 VTIWRVWLEGRRSD
-152 FAPFAKLPP
+152 FASFSKLPP
-161 WPLSADQETP
+161 WPLDPKQKAP

-178 HHPIEARE
+178 HHPVEARE
-186 IFSPSWLTIPERGL
+186 VFNPSWLTIPERGL

-228 WQAHNPHMRAAALI
+228 WQAGSQQKRAAALV

-260 GRGEDYIEIGMNSHS
+260 GRGQDYIELGMNARS

-315 NLVRWIIELHR
+315 NLVRWIIELYR
-326 VFPQRWVTL
+326 VFPDRWVTL
-335 QQVYRCAIEPELF
+335 QQVYRCAIDPELF
-348 ASKIEAAQKLSD
+348 AAKIEEAKKLSD
-360 DLNTGTIFVESDA
+360 DLNTGTVFIKQHVLQAQNVNLAEWDWLDA
-373 LVPQLTHL
+373 PEKKDV
-381 EQWNWTR
+381 
-388 TPGRQQHQAVHTR
+388 QAVYTR
-401 PLKAKL
+401 PLRDKL
-407 EELNITHEIVWQ
+407 DELNIPHEIVWEP
-419 AGPGKDTRE
+419 GPGEDTRE
-428 RVEAINR
+428 RVEAVNR

-458 FLSMFDMPDVAR
+458 FLAMFDMPDVAK
-470 VFCPAAP
+470 VFCPGAP
-477 YTTDDPQAII
+477 LTSDDPQAII
-487 LQAQIKRLKA
+487 LQAAIKRARADKDAKQA
-497 EKEAAA
+497 E
-503 AKAAEPQ
+503 
-510 PQPEAEPQP
+510 QPEAEAQAEP
-519 EGEAEAEAR
+519 EPEA
-528 SRPEAEPQ
+528 RPEAEAQAEP
-536 PEGEPEA
+536 EPEA
-543 EAAEPVKAA
+543 EAQAEPK
-552 QPEAEP
+552 
-558 QPEGEAEAEAAEPQ
+558 
-572 PQPETDDKTPKAAEI
+572 PKAAPWELV
-587 RYTWGG
+587 
-593 QPKTRAAEPEPVK
+593 QPVITDSD
-606 AAQPEPEPETKPD
+606 QPTAPGPPHIKQTAPI
-619 DKTTQEAKPKPDKA
+619 TQ
-633 KEAPWIITEA
+633 
-643 ETDDKTPQ
+643 
-651 TPDPSTESNQPPT
+651 
-664 QEEAA
+664 
-669 ITRHLPPIYQLIEQG
+669 HLPPLFELIEQG

-694 INPALSRAVG
+694 INPALARAVG
-704 VMLKNAWLQALLMRP
+704 VMLKNAWLQVLLMRP
-719 AQMKANPGSY
+719 AKMKHSPGRY

-741 AFASVGEEDPSGDEK
+741 AFASVGEDDPSGDEK

-906 YWRAKEAGKI
+906 YWRAKEAGQI

>member
-29 VFAILGWLVV
+29 VFAVLGWLVV
-39 QVFVLLGWAGW
+39 QVFVLLGWTGW

-60 WAVFRGGQ
+60 WTVFRVVQ
-68 FVLGLPPLLLF
+68 FVVGLPPLLLF
-79 FFAGLWY
+79 FFGGLWY

-98 FAEAPILALVQY
+98 LDEHPILALVQY
-110 HTPDVF
+110 HTPDF
-116 TTMLVWYYLS
+116 FSFMLLWYYLS
-126 PLVAVMLCGVIS
+126 PFVVVMLCGVIS

-161 WPLSADQETP
+161 WPLSADQKTP

-178 HHPIEARE
+178 HHPVEARE

-260 GRGEDYIEIGMNSHS
+260 GRGQDYIELGMDSRS

-335 QQVYRCAIEPELF
+335 QQVYRCAIDPELF
-348 ASKIEAAQKLSD
+348 AAKIEAAEKLSD
-360 DLNTGTIFVESDA
+360 DLNTGTVFVKADA
-373 LVPQLTHL
+373 LAPQLENL
-381 EQWNWTR
+381 EQWDWTR
-388 TPGRQQHQAVHTR
+388 TPGGQQHRAVYTH

-407 EELNITHEIVWQ
+407 EELKITHEIVWES
-419 AGPGKDTRE
+419 GPGKDTRE
-428 RVEAINR
+428 RVEAIKR

-458 FLSMFDMPDVAR
+458 FLSMFDMPDVAK

-477 YTTDDPQAII
+477 AITDDPQAII
-487 LQAQIKRLKA
+487 LQAQIKRLQAKKDAAA
-497 EKEAAA
+497 EKAGAA
-503 AKAAEPQ
+503 
-510 PQPEAEPQP
+510 EAEP
-519 EGEAEAEAR
+519 
-528 SRPEAEPQ
+528 
-536 PEGEPEA
+536 
-543 EAAEPVKAA
+543 
-552 QPEAEP
+552 
-558 QPEGEAEAEAAEPQ
+558 
-572 PQPETDDKTPKAAEI
+572 DDKPLQAAEI

-593 QPKTRAAEPEPVK
+593 EPKARKKPKTAKKPVTVKAAEPEPLKAAQPQPVKAAEPEPVQ
-606 AAQPEPEPETKPD
+606 AAEAEPVQAAEAPWVVAEPEPV
-619 DKTTQEAKPKPDKA
+619 KTA
-633 KEAPWIITEA
+633 EAPWVVTEPH
-643 ETDDKTPQ
+643 DKTPDLA
-651 TPDPSTESNQPPT
+651 PDTNQVPAEDTAP
-664 QEEAA
+664 

-906 YWRAKEAGKI
+906 YWRAKEAGQI

>member
-14 WHRPAGPMN
+14 WQRPAGPMN

-29 VFAILGWLVV
+29 VFAVLGWLVV
-39 QVFVLLGWAGW
+39 QGFVLLGWAGW

-60 WAVFRGGQ
+60 WTVFRVVQ
-68 FVLGLPPLLLF
+68 FVLALPALLLF
-79 FFAGLWY
+79 FFGGVWY

-98 FAEAPILALVQY
+98 LDEHPILALVQY
-110 HTPDVF
+110 HTPDFF
-116 TTMLVWYYLS
+116 TAMLLWYYLS
-126 PLVAVMLCGVIS
+126 PFVAVMLCGLIS

-161 WPLSADQETP
+161 WPLSADQKAP

-178 HHPIEARE
+178 HHPVEARE

-228 WQAHNPHMRAAALI
+228 WQAGNPHLRAAALV

-260 GRGEDYIEIGMNSHS
+260 GRGQDYIEIGMDSRS

-326 VFPQRWVTL
+326 VFPDRWVTL
-335 QQVYRCAIEPELF
+335 QQVYRCAIDPELF
-348 ASKIEAAQKLSD
+348 AAKIEAAEKLSD
-360 DLNTGTIFVESDA
+360 DLNTGTIFVKQHVLEA
-373 LVPQLTHL
+373 QVTHL
-381 EQWNWTR
+381 AEWDWTP
-388 TPGRQQHQAVHTR
+388 TSGGQQQQAVHTR
-401 PLKAKL
+401 PLEAKL
-407 EELNITHEIVWQ
+407 EELKITHEIVWES
-419 AGPGKDTRE
+419 GPGEDTRE
-428 RVEAINR
+428 RVEAVKR
-435 WFVHDWQN
+435 WFVHDWQA

-458 FLSMFDMPDVAR
+458 FLSMFDMPDVAK

-477 YTTDDPQAII
+477 HITDDPQAII
-487 LQAQIKRLKA
+487 LQAQLKRLKA
-497 EKEAAA
+497 EKDAAA
-503 AKAAEPQ
+503 EKAGAAEKAE
-510 PQPEAEPQP
+510 PEAEP
-519 EGEAEAEAR
+519 
-528 SRPEAEPQ
+528 
-536 PEGEPEA
+536 
-543 EAAEPVKAA
+543 
-552 QPEAEP
+552 
-558 QPEGEAEAEAAEPQ
+558 
-572 PQPETDDKTPKAAEI
+572 DHKTPQAAEI

-593 QPKTRAAEPEPVK
+593 EPKAAKKPKTAKKPETVKAAEPEPVK
-606 AAQPEPEPETKPD
+606 AA
-619 DKTTQEAKPKPDKA
+619 EAA
-633 KEAPWIITEA
+633 WVVTEA
-643 ETDDKTPQ
+643 EPDDN
-651 TPDPSTESNQPPT
+651 TPDPSTESNQAPT
-664 QEEAA
+664 EEEASV
-669 ITRHLPPIYQLIEQG
+669 TRHLPPIYELIEQG

-719 AQMKANPGSY
+719 AKMKANPGSY

-906 YWRAKEAGKI
+906 YWRAKEAGQI

>member
-1 MKWREIG
+1 MMPWREIG
-8 PNLREL
+8 PYLREL

-29 VFAILGWLVV
+29 VFAVLGWLVV
-39 QVFVLLGWAGW
+39 QCFVLLGWAGF
-50 RVFQGLMLLG
+50 RVFEGFMLVG
-60 WAVFRGGQ
+60 WVVLRIGQ
-68 FVLGLPPLLLF
+68 FVAGLPPLLLF
-79 FFAGLWY
+79 FFA
-86 AVWSFVRRPFPS
+86 AVGWAGWSFVHRPFPPLD
-98 FAEAPILALVQY
+98 EHPILVLVEY
-110 HTPDVF
+110 HTPNFFDAMV
-116 TTMLVWYYLS
+116 VWYYVT
-126 PLVAVMLCGVIS
+126 PFAVVMLTGFVS
-138 VTVWKVWLEGRRRD
+138 VTIWRVWLEGRRSD
-152 FAPFAKLPP
+152 FASNSKLPP
-161 WPLSADQETP
+161 WPLDPKQKAP

-178 HHPIEARE
+178 HHPVEARE
-186 IFSPSWLTIPERGL
+186 VFNPSWLTIPERGL

-228 WQAHNPHMRAAALI
+228 WQAGSQQKRAAALV

-260 GRGEDYIEIGMNSHS
+260 GRGQDYIELGMNARS

-326 VFPQRWVTL
+326 VFPDRWVTL
-335 QQVYRCAIEPELF
+335 QQVYRCAIDPELF
-348 ASKIEAAQKLSD
+348 EAKIEEAKKLSD
-360 DLNTGTIFVESDA
+360 DLSTGTVFIKEDV
-373 LVPQLTHL
+373 LKPQLVHFA
-381 EQWNWTR
+381 EWDWTD
-388 TPGRQQHQAVHTR
+388 TPGGKDQQSVYTR
-401 PLKAKL
+401 PLKEKL
-407 EELNITHEIVWQ
+407 DELNIPYEIVWEP
-419 AGPGKDTRE
+419 GPGEDTRE
-428 RVEAINR
+428 RVEAVNR

-458 FLSMFDMPDVAR
+458 FLAMFDMPDVAK

-477 YTTDDPQAII
+477 LTSDDPQAII
-487 LQAQIKRLKA
+487 LQAAIKR
-497 EKEAAA
+497 
-503 AKAAEPQ
+503 AKADKDAKKAK
-510 PQPEAEPQP
+510 QPEPEADPETETQPKPEAKPDPKPEPQP
-519 EGEAEAEAR
+519 E
-528 SRPEAEPQ
+528 P
-536 PEGEPEA
+536 
-543 EAAEPVKAA
+543 
-552 QPEAEP
+552 
-558 QPEGEAEAEAAEPQ
+558 
-572 PQPETDDKTPKAAEI
+572 
-587 RYTWGG
+587 
-593 QPKTRAAEPEPVK
+593 
-606 AAQPEPEPETKPD
+606 
-619 DKTTQEAKPKPDKA
+619 EAKPDPKPEA
-633 KEAPWIITEA
+633 APWELVQPVI
-643 ETDDKTPQ
+643 ETDSDQAAAAASPHIKQ
-651 TPDPSTESNQPPT
+651 TAPIT
-664 QEEAA
+664 Q
-669 ITRHLPPIYQLIEQG
+669 HLPPLFELIEQG

-719 AQMKANPGSY
+719 AKMKHSPGRY

-741 AFASVGEEDPSGDEK
+741 AFASVGEDDPSGDEK

-906 YWRAKEAGKI
+906 YWRAKEAGQI

>member
-8 PNLREL
+8 PHLQEL

-29 VFAILGWLVV
+29 VFAVLGWLVV
-39 QVFVLLGWAGW
+39 QGFVLLGWAGW
-50 RVFQGLMLLG
+50 RVFQGFMLLG
-60 WAVFRGGQ
+60 WTVFRVVQ
-68 FVLGLPPLLLF
+68 FVVGLPPLLLF
-79 FFAGLWY
+79 FFGGLWY

-98 FAEAPILALVQY
+98 FDEHPILALVQY

-126 PLVAVMLCGVIS
+126 PFVVVMLCGVIS

-161 WPLSADQETP
+161 WPLSADQQAP

-178 HHPIEARE
+178 HHPVEARE

-228 WQAHNPHMRAAALI
+228 WQAGNPHMRAAALV

-260 GRGEDYIEIGMNSHS
+260 GRGQDYIELGMDSRS

-335 QQVYRCAIEPELF
+335 QQVYRCAIDPELF
-348 ASKIEAAQKLSD
+348 AAKIEAAEKLSD
-360 DLNTGTIFVESDA
+360 DLNTGTVFVKADA
-373 LVPQLTHL
+373 LAPQLENL
-381 EQWNWTR
+381 EQWHWTR
-388 TPGRQQHQAVHTR
+388 TPGSQQHRAVYTR

-407 EELNITHEIVWQ
+407 EELEITHEIVWES
-419 AGPGKDTRE
+419 GPGKDTRE
-428 RVEAINR
+428 RVEAIKR

-458 FLSMFDMPDVAR
+458 FLSMFDMPDVAK

-477 YTTDDPQAII
+477 HITDDPQAII

-497 EKEAAA
+497 EKDAAA
-503 AKAAEPQ
+503 DKAEPAE
-510 PQPEAEPQP
+510 PEPEAEP
-519 EGEAEAEAR
+519 
-528 SRPEAEPQ
+528 
-536 PEGEPEA
+536 
-543 EAAEPVKAA
+543 EPV
-552 QPEAEP
+552 
-558 QPEGEAEAEAAEPQ
+558 
-572 PQPETDDKTPKAAEI
+572 DKTL
-587 RYTWGG
+587 
-593 QPKTRAAEPEPVK
+593 QAAEPEPVK
-606 AAQPEPEPETKPD
+606 AAEAAWVVTEAQPD
-619 DKTTQEAKPKPDKA
+619 DK
-633 KEAPWIITEA
+633 
-643 ETDDKTPQ
+643 
-651 TPDPSTESNQPPT
+651 TPDPSTESNQAPT
-664 QEEAA
+664 QEEAPV
-669 ITRHLPPIYQLIEQG
+669 TRHLPPIYELIEQG

-719 AQMKANPGSY
+719 AKMKANPGSY

-893 VYLKPHYLPAEHS
+893 VYLKPHYLPPEHS
-906 YWRAKEAGKI
+906 YWRAKEAVQI

>member
-8 PNLREL
+8 PYLTEL
-14 WHRPAGPMN
+14 WQRPAGPMN

-29 VFAILGWLVV
+29 VFAVLGWLVV
-39 QVFVLLGWAGW
+39 QGFVLLGWAGW
-50 RVFQGLMLLG
+50 GVFQGLMLLG
-60 WAVFRGGQ
+60 WTVFRVVQ
-68 FVLGLPPLLLF
+68 FVVALPALLLF
-79 FFAGLWY
+79 FFGGVWY

-98 FAEAPILALVQY
+98 LDEYPILALVQY
-110 HTPDVF
+110 HTPDFF
-116 TTMLVWYYLS
+116 TAMVLWYYLT
-126 PLVAVMLCGVIS
+126 PFVAVMLCGVIS

-152 FAPFAKLPP
+152 LAPFAKLPP
-161 WPLSADQETP
+161 WPLSADQKAP

-228 WQAHNPHMRAAALI
+228 WQAGNPHLRAAALV

-260 GRGEDYIEIGMNSHS
+260 GRGQDYIEIGMDSRS

-326 VFPQRWVTL
+326 VFPDRWVTL
-335 QQVYRCAIEPELF
+335 QQVYRCAIDPELF
-348 ASKIEAAQKLSD
+348 AAKIEAAEKLSD
-360 DLNTGTIFVESDA
+360 DLNTGTIFVPRKVLQA
-373 LVPQLTHL
+373 QLTHL
-381 EQWNWTR
+381 AQWDWTP
-388 TPGRQQHQAVHTR
+388 TPGGQQQQAVHTR
-401 PLKAKL
+401 PLEAKL
-407 EELNITHEIVWQ
+407 EELKITHEIVWES
-419 AGPGKDTRE
+419 GPGEDTRE
-428 RVEAINR
+428 RVEAIKR
-435 WFVHDWQN
+435 WFVHDWQA

-458 FLSMFDMPDVAR
+458 FLSMFDMPDVAK

-477 YTTDDPQAII
+477 HITDDPQAII
-487 LQAQIKRLKA
+487 LQAHIKRVKA
-497 EKEAAA
+497 EKDAAA
-503 AKAAEPQ
+503 EKAGAAEK
-510 PQPEAEPQP
+510 A
-519 EGEAEAEAR
+519 
-528 SRPEAEPQ
+528 
-536 PEGEPEA
+536 EPEA
-543 EAAEPVKAA
+543 
-552 QPEAEP
+552 
-558 QPEGEAEAEAAEPQ
+558 
-572 PQPETDDKTPKAAEI
+572 
-587 RYTWGG
+587 
-593 QPKTRAAEPEPVK
+593 VK
-606 AAQPEPEPETKPD
+606 AAQPEPEPN
-619 DKTTQEAKPKPDKA
+619 
-633 KEAPWIITEA
+633 
-643 ETDDKTPQ
+643 DKTPQ
-651 TPDPSTESNQPPT
+651 AAQPEPVKAAAAWVVTEPEPDDKTPDPSTESNQAPT
-664 QEEAA
+664 EEGAA
-669 ITRHLPPIYQLIEQG
+669 ITRHLPPIYELIEQG

-694 INPALSRAVG
+694 LNPALSRAVG

-719 AQMKANPGSY
+719 AKMKANPGSY

-741 AFASVGEEDPSGDEK
+741 AFASVGEDDPSGDEK

-906 YWRAKEAGKI
+906 YWRAKEAGQI